1 MRETSLYQLTYWRC
15 CRPIEIPDGVTT
27 CPKCGA
33 ELALEWQQPAAPQ
46 EPQPTISDREELK

>member
-1 MRETSLYQLTYWRC
+1 MRETSLYQLTCWRC
-15 CRPIEIPDGVTT
+15 CQPIEIPDGVST

-46 EPQPTISDREELK
+46 EPQPTISDREGLK